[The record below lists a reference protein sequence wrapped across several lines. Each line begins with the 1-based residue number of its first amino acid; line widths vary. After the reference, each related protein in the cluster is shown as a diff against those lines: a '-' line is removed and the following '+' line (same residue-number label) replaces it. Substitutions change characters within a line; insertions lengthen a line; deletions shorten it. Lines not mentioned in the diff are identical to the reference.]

1 MPVVR
6 TDGLAVG
13 RSVHGHVITKFS
25 RMGSSPPFFLSMVLR
40 CTHFARNSSAIMKP
54 GYREQILPSLVP
66 SLYQGPTVWIK
77 PRLAK
82 NLFKTFHGRFAQ
94 ESRSYEW

>member
-1 MPVVR
+1 
-6 TDGLAVG
+6 
-13 RSVHGHVITKFS
+13 
-25 RMGSSPPFFLSMVLR
+25 
-40 CTHFARNSSAIMKP
+40 MKP

-66 SLYQGPTVWIK
+66 SLYRGPTVWIK

>member
-1 MPVVR
+1 
-6 TDGLAVG
+6 
-13 RSVHGHVITKFS
+13 
-25 RMGSSPPFFLSMVLR
+25 
-40 CTHFARNSSAIMKP
+40 MKP

-66 SLYQGPTVWIK
+66 SLYRGPTVWIK

-82 NLFKTFHGRFAQ
+82 NLVKTFHGRFAQ